1 MKDRKRRFETFSFY
15 DRTGIE
21 AHLKKMAEKG
31 WMISR
36 NDDPRLDLQARG
48 TGIPN
53 FCSKLLSQ
61 GIGI

>member
-31 WMISR
+31 WMISEMTTLGWIFNR
-36 NDDPRLDLQARG
+36 VEQESL
-48 TGIPN
+48 N
-53 FCSKLLSQ
+53 FAVRFF
-61 GIGI
+61 I